1 MVEQFDTSDP
11 EALRRGL
18 RQARL
23 ALGKKQA
30 VVIPTDTHYALAVD
44 ALSAASVDTLAE
56 LKGWDETPILQVLLP
71 SPAALPALAGEVHPV
86 VTTLTETLWP
96 GPLTIILPSS
106 STLQVNLGSWHQ
118 AVAVRMT
125 GHPVTAELLEETG
138 PLAVS
143 AAHTENSPN
152 ESLEQLSEQA
162 GERLGVALMDPAVSW
177 EFSSPGS
184 TVLDARGLGDDPVTL
199 AVLREGPISTER
211 LAQLAGDTVL
221 WAEG

>member
-1 MVEQFDTSDP
+1 VVEQFDTSDP

-56 LKGWDETPILQVLLP
+56 LKGWDESPILQVLLP
-71 SPAALPALAGEVHPV
+71 APSALPALAGEVHPV
-86 VTTLTETLWP
+86 VRALTEEFWP
-96 GPLTIILPSS
+96 GPLTIIVPSS

-143 AAHTENSPN
+143 AAHTENTFS
-152 ESLEQLSEQA
+152 ESLEQVSEQA
-162 GERLGVALMDPAVSW
+162 GERLGVALIDPAVSW
-177 EFSSPGS
+177 EFASPGS
-184 TVLDARGLGDDPVTL
+184 TVLDARRLGEDPSTL
-199 AVLREGPISTER
+199 VVLRGGPISKE
-211 LAQLAGDTVL
+211 QLAEVAGEIVL
-221 WAEG
+221 WAEA